1 MWVRFAS
8 KSGFYWLLCSK
19 CKSFG
24 GGGFVALLHEIG
36 RKTCRKRDKQG
47 GNRLGLFTRK
57 KKDNAP
63 ENRPVPRHI
72 AVIMDGNG
80 RWAKKRGLPRKA
92 GHKVGAETFRTIA
105 TYCKDI
111 GVQYF
116 TVYAFST
123 ENWKRPQ
130 DEVDA
135 LMNLF
140 RSYLKEAAETMFER
154 GVAVR
159 VLGDLTVLPEDIRA
173 QIAEVDE
180 IADRLGPDAATASLC
195 INYGGRDE
203 IKNAVRAIAQQ
214 VKNGELAPEDITE
227 DTITA
232 NLYTAH
238 MPDPDLIIRPSGE
251 IRTSN
256 FLLWQSAYSEYY
268 FTDVLWPDFKTTDLD
283 AAIDNFNNRNRR
295 FGGV

>member
-1 MWVRFAS
+1 M
-8 KSGFYWLLCSK
+8 
-19 CKSFG
+19 
-24 GGGFVALLHEIG
+24 
-36 RKTCRKRDKQG
+36 
-47 GNRLGLFTRK
+47 GLFKRK
-57 KKDNAP
+57 PSPAKAGA
-63 ENRPVPRHI
+63 VPRHI

-80 RWAKKRGLPRKA
+80 RWAKKRGLPRQA

-130 DEVDA
+130 AEIDA

-140 RSYLKEAAETMFER
+140 RAYLAEAAETMAAR

-159 VLGDLTVLPEDIRA
+159 VLGDLSPLPADILQLIRETDA
-173 QIAEVDE
+173 
-180 IADRLGPDAATASLC
+180 IADSLGADAATASLC

-203 IKNAVRAIAQQ
+203 IKNAVRR
-214 VKNGELAPEDITE
+214 LAEEVQGGMLRPEDITE
-227 DTITA
+227 RDIA
-232 NLYTAH
+232 RNLYTAH

-256 FLLWQSAYSEYY
+256 FLLWQSAYAEYY
-268 FTDVLWPDFKTTDLD
+268 FTDVLWPDFKTRDLD
-283 AAIDNFNNRNRR
+283 AAIEAYNHRNRR

>member
-1 MWVRFAS
+1 MALFD
-8 KSGFYWLLCSK
+8 L
-19 CKSFG
+19 FG
-24 GGGFVALLHEIG
+24 
-36 RKTCRKRDKQG
+36 
-47 GNRLGLFTRK
+47 
-57 KKDNAP
+57 KDEGKAAQQ
-63 ENRPVPRHI
+63 VPQHI

-80 RWAKKRGLPRKA
+80 RWAKKRGMPRKA
-92 GHKVGAETFRTIA
+92 GHAAGAETFRRIA
-105 TYCKDI
+105 TYSKDI
-111 GVQYF
+111 GVKYF

-140 RSYLKEAAETMFER
+140 RRYLREAIEDMAKNN
-154 GVAVR
+154 VAVR
-159 VLGDLTVLPEDIRA
+159 VIGDLHVLPEDIRDL
-173 QIAEVDE
+173 IDECDEVASGLDNP
-180 IADRLGPDAATASLC
+180 AYATLC

-214 VKNGELAPEDITE
+214 VQTGELSPEDITE
-227 DTITA
+227 ETVSRH
-232 NLYTAH
+232 LYTAD

-251 IRTSN
+251 IRISN

-268 FTDVLWPDFKTTDLD
+268 FTYVLWPDFKPEHLD
-283 AAIDNFNNRNRR
+283 AAIASFNQRQRR

>member
-1 MWVRFAS
+1 MKERGAADCRPSIYYEVKMGILKRFRGKTAPTADAS
-8 KSGFYWLLCSK
+8 
-19 CKSFG
+19 
-24 GGGFVALLHEIG
+24 
-36 RKTCRKRDKQG
+36 
-47 GNRLGLFTRK
+47 
-57 KKDNAP
+57 
-63 ENRPVPRHI
+63 RPVPRHI

-80 RWAKKRGLPRKA
+80 RWAKKRGMPRSA
-92 GHKVGAETFRTIA
+92 GHAVGAETFRTIA

-130 DEVDA
+130 EEVDA
-135 LMNLF
+135 LMDLF
-140 RSYLKEAAETMFER
+140 RKYLKEAAETMFQR

-159 VLGDLTVLPEDIRA
+159 VLGDLSPLPADIRA
-173 QIAEVDE
+173 QIDEVDK
-180 IADRLGPDAATASLC
+180 IADTLGPDAATASLC

-203 IKNAVRAIAQQ
+203 IKNAVRSLAED
-214 VKNGELAPEDITE
+214 VKAGKLDPADITE
-227 DTITA
+227 DSISA
-232 NLYTAH
+232 RLYTAH

-268 FTDVLWPDFKTTDLD
+268 FTDVLWPDFSTADMDK
-283 AAIDNFNNRNRR
+283 AIDDFNGRSRR
-295 FGGV
+295 FGGVK